1 MSEKQKGLSKED
13 ARVFTGCSYLYL
25 INGIMALMVGALQP
39 YLRASYNISYEMSGF
54 LISSHSIGNLISSF
68 ISGLLPLYLGRR
80 KSMMILCSA
89 GVMAFLLIFLTGN
102 PLLLLLAFFL
112 TGINRGAISNFNNAV
127 ITDVATGKAWAL
139 NLLHGIY
146 CLGAF
151 LVPLLVLFCASR
163 GANLWTLAV
172 LLELILL
179 VSQLP
184 MLRKLNIPRNFPQKK
199 ADSGSGLGF
208 LRHPCF
214 LAACCILF
222 SYLAAEQAVNGWLI
236 IYLQDSGIMSPQFSQ
251 IMASVLWIVMLAG
264 RLLSAV
270 LTTRIKK
277 SIFLLGSAA
286 GYLIF
291 FCLLLFGSS
300 PLASAVGVMGIGLFM
315 AGLYPTTVA
324 DVGFLA
330 EEYPMALSF
339 LMTFGSLGAI
349 LMPSVIGLISQRV
362 GILGGMSTVIIAVAA
377 AFLSIVWNAWL
388 RKGSSGPASASPD
401 L

>member
-13 ARVFTGCSYLYL
+13 SRIFAGCSYLYL

-39 YLRASYNISYEMSGF
+39 YLRSSYQISYEMSGF

-68 ISGLLPLYLGRR
+68 VSGLLPLYLGRR
-80 KSMMILCSA
+80 KSMLILCSA
-89 GVMAFLLIFLTGN
+89 GVLAFLLILITGN
-102 PLLLLLAFFL
+102 PLFLILAFFL

-139 NLLHGIY
+139 NLLHGVY

-151 LVPLLVLFCASR
+151 FGPLLVLFCARS
-163 GANLWTLAV
+163 GANTWTLAV

-184 MLRKLNIPRNFPQKK
+184 MLLKLNIPRNHPRKK
-199 ADSGSGLGF
+199 TGSSSGMGF

-236 IYLQDSGIMSPQFSQ
+236 VYLQDSGIMSPEFSQ
-251 IMASVLWIVMLAG
+251 IMASVLWIVMLVG
-264 RLLSAV
+264 RLLSA
-270 LTTRIKK
+270 LITTRVKK
-277 SIFLLGSAA
+277 SVFLLGSAA

-291 FCLLLFGSS
+291 FCLLLFGRS
-300 PLASAVGVMGIGLFM
+300 PLTSAAGVIGIGLFM

-324 DVGFLA
+324 DVGDLA

-349 LMPSVIGLISQRV
+349 LMPSVIGLISQRI

-388 RKGSSGPASASPD
+388 RRGSGGSDAVR
-401 L
+401 

>member
-1 MSEKQKGLSKED
+1 MSEKQEGLSRED
-13 ARVFTGCSYLYL
+13 ARIFTGCSCLYL

-39 YLRASYNISYEMSGF
+39 YLRSTYEISYEMSGF

-68 ISGLLPLYLGRR
+68 ISGLLPLYLGRC
-80 KSMMILCSA
+80 KSMLILCSA
-89 GVMAFLLIFLTGN
+89 GVLAFLLIFVTGN

-151 LVPLLVLFCASR
+151 FGPLLVLFFAGQS
-163 GANLWTLAV
+163 ANGWTLAV

-179 VSQLP
+179 ISQLP
-184 MLRKLNIPRNFPQKK
+184 MLRRMNIPRNFPQKK
-199 ADSGSGLGF
+199 TGSAAGLGF
-208 LRHPCF
+208 LRNPCF

-264 RLLSAV
+264 RLLAA
-270 LTTRIKK
+270 LITTRVKK

-291 FCLLLFGSS
+291 FCLLLFGRT
-300 PLASAVGVMGIGLFM
+300 PYTSAAGVIGIGLFM

-362 GILGGMSTVIIAVAA
+362 GILGGMSTVIIAAAA

-388 RKGSSGPASASPD
+388 RRGANHTSNSKSP
-401 L
+401 

>member
-151 LVPLLVLFCASR
+151 LGPLLVLFCASR

-251 IMASVLWIVMLAG
+251 IMASILWIEIG
-264 RLLSAV
+264 RAHV
-270 LTTRIKK
+270 
-277 SIFLLGSAA
+277 
-286 GYLIF
+286 
-291 FCLLLFGSS
+291 
-300 PLASAVGVMGIGLFM
+300 
-315 AGLYPTTVA
+315 
-324 DVGFLA
+324 
-330 EEYPMALSF
+330 
-339 LMTFGSLGAI
+339 
-349 LMPSVIGLISQRV
+349 
-362 GILGGMSTVIIAVAA
+362 
-377 AFLSIVWNAWL
+377 
-388 RKGSSGPASASPD
+388 
-401 L
+401 